1 MSERTYRVAM
11 MFAGDPRSRATLKLE
26 ETRLGGIA
34 RALRTVSLDVEA
46 AVYADEVAD
55 GVREQLLRGEP
66 RRVRELAFGL
76 DSEDGYEGSALSDS
90 PHELGHRHA
99 SLYDIGAI
107 PLRAAAVPRRRQGA
121 RAEAIPRQR
130 RPVASAPRGWLLG
143 RCLVRQIPSGTSPCS
158 SPKLLDGAALS
169 VDCRAHRAAG
179 AASDMVEWPASAA
192 RRATRAAVSQRRGIP
207 ERERPRRI
215 AG

>member
-11 MFAGDPRSRATLKLE
+11 LFAGDPRSRATLKLE

-46 AVYADEVAD
+46 AVYA
-55 GVREQLLRGEP
+55 
-66 RRVRELAFGL
+66 
-76 DSEDGYEGSALSDS
+76 
-90 PHELGHRHA
+90 
-99 SLYDIGAI
+99 
-107 PLRAAAVPRRRQGA
+107 
-121 RAEAIPRQR
+121 
-130 RPVASAPRGWLLG
+130 ASAPRGWLLG
-143 RCLVRQIPSGTSPCS
+143 RCLVRQVPSGTSPCS

-169 VDCRAHRAAG
+169 ADCRAHRAAG
-179 AASDMVEWPASAA
+179 ATSDMVEWPASAA
-192 RRATRAAVSQRRGIP
+192 RRATRAAVSTRRGIP